1 MPTTVSKAEIA
12 RVAKE
17 LSSLASAE
25 YTAGVRRYAAM
36 YGVSTATVSRWA
48 RRDGYRRRAA
58 RARQALSEAAERDLK
73 RLAHSLAATS
83 TAKDGKSIPLLSVH
97 RAASILAASGAETL
111 AGQTPA
117 TLARKLREQGLSR
130 RAISQLRT
138 RPPRVSIKTSHP
150 NQVHLLDASHCVKF
164 FFGGSGLVWRRDLEK
179 TFYKNKPEK
188 VRAILDSGSTIW
200 RLAIIDHTTSAF
212 FVKYYEM
219 PGESPAATVEF
230 LVEAWRRKTGYE
242 FHGVPTCLFSD
253 KGIATAGTASPV
265 VRFAENLG
273 VKVVAHAAGNPAA
286 KGAIE
291 SFMAFWE
298 REFEGPLALSPA
310 RNIDQLNAWAF
321 EHAVAVQTGYTH
333 SRHNM
338 TRFEAWRSIAHEDL
352 RELPADESALKEI
365 VRYSPVERLVTSQG
379 VLRFAGAEW
388 RVPESDLYGRRVM
401 VYRDFWRKG
410 GVQCALAGQEDAV
423 RFDCAPLS
431 RDAWGFAADAVPF
444 GTYRRL
450 KDTTQQQAYKAALRT
465 ELGEIRAYGESASP
479 AQSGA
484 REIPPLPRVGEA
496 LVPVS
501 ESPARALSNARAR
514 DALRASLEEHGVY
527 ELTHEDWFTVDAAW
541 GDVVT
546 EAEVKA
552 MAERLVAQRLQAGG
566 AEKRT
571 A

>member
-1 MPTTVSKAEIA
+1 MPTAVSKSEIA

-17 LSSLASAE
+17 LSSLAPAE
-25 YTAGVRRYAAM
+25 YTAGVQRYAQM
-36 YGVSTATVSRWA
+36 YGVTTATVSRWA
-48 RRDGYRRRAA
+48 RREGYRRRAP
-58 RARQALSEAAERDLK
+58 RARQPLNSAAEEDLK
-73 RLAHSLAATS
+73 RLAHSRAATS
-83 TAKDGKSIPLLSVH
+83 TGKDGKSVPLLSVH
-97 RAASILAASGAETL
+97 RAAEILAASGAETL
-111 AGQTPA
+111 ARQTPG

-138 RPPRVSIKTSHP
+138 RPPRVSIKTAHP

-164 FFGGSGLVWRRDLEK
+164 FFGGSGLVWRRDLEQ

-200 RLAIIDHTTSAF
+200 RLAIIDHTTGAF

-219 PGESPAATVEF
+219 PGESPAATVDF
-230 LVEAWRRKTGYE
+230 LIEAWRRKSGYE

-253 KGIATAGTASPV
+253 KGIATAGDSSPV

-291 SFMAFWE
+291 GFMSFWE

-321 EHAVAVQTGYTH
+321 QHAVRVQTGYTH
-333 SRHNM
+333 SRHGM
-338 TRFEAWRSIAHEDL
+338 ARFEAWRSIEHGDL

-365 VRYSPVERLVTSQG
+365 VRYSPVERVVTSQG

-410 GVQCALAGQEDAV
+410 GVQCALTGTEDAV
-423 RFDCAPLS
+423 RYDCAPLS
-431 RDAWGFAADAVPF
+431 RDAWGFAEDAVPF

-450 KDTTQQQAYKAALRT
+450 KDTSQQKAYKAALRAD
-465 ELGEIRAYGESASP
+465 LGEIAVYGEGSS
-479 AQSGA
+479 SA
-484 REIPPLPRVGEA
+484 REITPLPRIGEE
-496 LVPVS
+496 LVPTS
-501 ESPARALSNARAR
+501 EAPTRALSNARAR
-514 DALRASLEEHGVY
+514 DALRAALEEAGVY

-546 EAEVKA
+546 ESDVEA
-552 MAERLVAQRLQAGG
+552 MVERLVAQRLQAGG
-566 AEKRT
+566 AEEKT